1 MRHGSAVVL
10 GVAFTVSLLV
20 VLTLIRLNGTLL
32 DPHYYPDLVQRNQV
46 SRFAMVNALTS
57 AIDDARRVEAQ
68 QFGGVLHENPIVT
81 SGLTTP
87 QIVEAVHRGLSPQ
100 DLRRQAAPV
109 MLQVGEYVTGNRDSV
124 VVSIDPEHVRRVTG
138 EIQGLMRESGAY
150 AAFIER
156 ELEPRIREA
165 TGDMLD
171 TNENVSVW
179 TQYLFGSSEDAEDR
193 IVRVVMSA
201 VTADWLADQV
211 ERALD
216 EFTTYLVGET
226 DGLEIRV
233 HLTDVEVIAAI
244 EETKSILREADAY
257 ELVYTG
263 VVDPTI
269 TDVLGAGVRLP
280 YGITVTSDEVIGTL
294 REAAPAS
301 WVQEHAEDLID
312 HLGPYVVGT
321 SDDFSK
327 EIDLVRNKQQAA
339 AALADLALGD
349 ALEALSMLP
358 FCQTRAEATAAR
370 RRLEQTLPNC
380 LPPGVSLDEL
390 LDFVETRI
398 DDSVHTFVLAPIPDT
413 VTFDEEFLRSALEQS
428 GGQEAM
434 ESLDYIRTV
443 TNEGWTYTHHD
454 MRSDLSK
461 RGDAVHALDSV
472 RAFFTDGYSHKYQ
485 PLSSPRSTGRI
496 GAALDGARAQLE
508 AVSRYEWL
516 AYLSTLAL
524 LVVIGMLGGT
534 SWRNRVIWA
543 SSAVLI
549 SSGLI
554 YALSWPMQQPVANAA
569 TEQARAEVGL
579 QIDGIFRDTLHLID
593 AKLAETAKAVATDI
607 VSGIRLYSLLLA
619 GVAAVVLLT
628 AVFCARVVVFAERVQ
643 RRLNL
648 PPNSTLR

>member
-1 MRHGSAVVL
+1 MRRGSAVVL
-10 GVAFTVSLLV
+10 GAVFLVSLLV
-20 VLTLIRLNGTLL
+20 VLALIRLNDTLL

-46 SRFAMVNALTS
+46 YRFVMVNALTS
-57 AIDDARRVEAQ
+57 AIDEARRVDAQ

-100 DLRRQAAPV
+100 DLQRQAAPV

-156 ELEPRIREA
+156 ELEPRIRETA
-165 TGDMLD
+165 SDMLD

-211 ERALD
+211 EQAID
-216 EFTTYLVGET
+216 EFTAYMVGESE
-226 DGLEIRV
+226 DFEIRV
-233 HLTDVEVIAAI
+233 QLTDVEIIAAI

-263 VVDPTI
+263 VVDPTLM
-269 TDVLGAGVRLP
+269 DVLGAGVRLP
-280 YGITVTSDEVIGTL
+280 YDVTVTSDEVIGTL
-294 REAAPAS
+294 REAAPPS

-339 AALADLALGD
+339 AALIDLALD
-349 ALEALSMLP
+349 NALETLSALP
-358 FCQTRAEATAAR
+358 FCQTRAEATVAR
-370 RRLEQTLPNC
+370 RRLEQTLPQC
-380 LPPGVSLDEL
+380 LPPSVSLDEL

-398 DDSVHTFVLAPIPDT
+398 DDSIQALVLAPIPDT
-413 VTFDEEFLRSALEQS
+413 VTFDEGYLRSALEQS
-428 GGQEAM
+428 GGQEAL
-434 ESLDYIRTV
+434 ERLDYIRTV

-454 MRSDLSK
+454 LRADLST
-461 RGDAVHALDSV
+461 RGDAVHALESV
-472 RAFFTDGYSHKYQ
+472 QAFFTDGYSHKYR
-485 PLSSPRSTGRI
+485 PLSSRRSTGRI
-496 GAALDGARAQLE
+496 GAALDNSRARLVE
-508 AVSRYEWL
+508 VSKYEWL
-516 AYLSTLAL
+516 VYLSTLAL

-534 SWRNRVIWA
+534 TWRSRVIWA
-543 SSAVLI
+543 SSTVLI
-549 SSGLI
+549 SAGLI
-554 YALSWPMQQPVANAA
+554 YAISWPMQQPVANAA
-569 TEQARAEVGL
+569 AEQARAEVGL
-579 QIDGIFRDTLHLID
+579 QIEGIFRGTMRLID
-593 AKLAETAKAVATDI
+593 AKIGQIAETVATDI
-607 VSGIRLYSLLLA
+607 VNGIRLYSLILA
-619 GVAAVVLLT
+619 GVSGVLLVAAV
-628 AVFCARVVVFAERVQ
+628 FWDRVVVFAERVQ
-643 RRLNL
+643 RRDSFIR
-648 PPNSTLR
+648 P